1 MDWQPENA
9 ISMFSGC
16 LFNRKRHSIFPYH
29 PLQGVTQM
37 KSALQRRAENNAK
50 LQARGIH
57 CFPNLPYLN
66 EQNEVKTRTVR
77 EIATRAMASLLTTL
91 AALEQENGNYDNER
105 AFIQSKIN
113 DFGVQAAL
121 TPAERVVI
129 AGEAN
134 AQERIN
140 AVWKY
145 EAYWTLVWALGF
157 VNELDFPDHIV
168 DGGTAIGIVA
178 QFANLG
184 EMVAAAKLR
193 DVSEILDEADLIY
206 RYHWACV
213 DARVN
218 GSGPLQGL
226 ETSVVVERR
235 VGLWWLLDID
245 GGDDWDNV
253 AMDT

>member
-1 MDWQPENA
+1 
-9 ISMFSGC
+9 
-16 LFNRKRHSIFPYH
+16 
-29 PLQGVTQM
+29 M

>member
-1 MDWQPENA
+1 
-9 ISMFSGC
+9 
-16 LFNRKRHSIFPYH
+16 
-29 PLQGVTQM
+29 M
-37 KSALQRRAENNAK
+37 KSAIQRRAENNAK

-57 CFPNLPYLN
+57 FLPELPYLN
-66 EQNEVKTRTVR
+66 EQNEVKTRTAH
-77 EIATRAMASLLTTL
+77 EIATRAVASLLTTL
-91 AALEQENGNYDNER
+91 AALEQENGNYNNER

-168 DGGTAIGIVA
+168 DGSTAIGIVA

-184 EMVAAAKLR
+184 EMVTAAKLR

-218 GSGPLQGL
+218 GSEPLQGL

-245 GGDDWDNV
+245 GGDDWDDV

>member
-1 MDWQPENA
+1 
-9 ISMFSGC
+9 
-16 LFNRKRHSIFPYH
+16 
-29 PLQGVTQM
+29 M
-37 KSALQRRAENNAK
+37 KSAIQRRAENNAK

-57 CFPNLPYLN
+57 CFPELPYLN
-66 EQNEVKTRTVR
+66 EQNEVKIRSAR
-77 EIATRAMASLLTTL
+77 EIATRAVASLLTTV
-91 AALEQENGNYDNER
+91 AALEQEHGNYAKER
-105 AFIQSKIN
+105 EFIQNKIN

-121 TPAERVVI
+121 TPAERTVI
-129 AGEAN
+129 AGEAD

-157 VNELDFPDHIV
+157 VDELDFPDHIV
-168 DGGTAIGIVA
+168 DGPTAIGIMA
-178 QFANLG
+178 QFADLD

-193 DVSEILDEADLIY
+193 DVGEILDEADLIY

-226 ETSVVVERR
+226 ESSVVVERR
-235 VGLWWLLDID
+235 VGLWWMLDID
-245 GGDDWDNV
+245 GQDDWDDV

>member
-1 MDWQPENA
+1 
-9 ISMFSGC
+9 
-16 LFNRKRHSIFPYH
+16 
-29 PLQGVTQM
+29 M
-37 KSALQRRAENNAK
+37 KSAIQRRAENNAK

-57 CFPNLPYLN
+57 FLPNLPYLN
-66 EQNEVKTRTVR
+66 EQNEVKTRTAP
-77 EIATRAMASLLTTL
+77 EIATRAVASLFTTL

-129 AGEAN
+129 SGEAN

-157 VNELDFPDHIV
+157 VDELDFPDHIV
-168 DGGTAIGIVA
+168 DGSTAIGIVA

-218 GSGPLQGL
+218 GKPKPNGL
-226 ETSVVVERR
+226 EESVVAERR

-245 GGDDWDNV
+245 GEDDWDNV